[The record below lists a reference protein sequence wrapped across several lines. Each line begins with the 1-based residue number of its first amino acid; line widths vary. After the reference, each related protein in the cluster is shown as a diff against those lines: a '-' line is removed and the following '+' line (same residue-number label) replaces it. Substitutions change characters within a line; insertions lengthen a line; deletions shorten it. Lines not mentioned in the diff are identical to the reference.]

1 MTDGDAA
8 AAAAAP
14 PSPKERR
21 LKLMLIASLA
31 FNLLVVG
38 AVAGAMIFGPH
49 GPRHRGGSPGD
60 EYGLMGFTRAL
71 SSDRRGPIRKAIK
84 EQRETFK
91 PLREAVDEARREA
104 ADVLVEEPFSKDK
117 LKQAFDKINEADVKL
132 KSAGQAHAPQHGGG
146 PHAGRA
152 PCPQGLVGEET
163 RALVPRPRRP
173 AAAQGR
179 ARPPDKKDGG

>member
-8 AAAAAP
+8 GAAALP

-21 LKLMLIASLA
+21 LKLALIASLA
-31 FNLLVVG
+31 VNLLVVG
-38 AVAGAMIFGPH
+38 AVASAMIFGPH
-49 GPRHRGGSPGD
+49 GPRHRGAPGD

-91 PLREAVDEARREA
+91 PLREAVDEARRQA
-104 ADVLVEEPFSKDK
+104 ADVLVAEPFSKDK

-132 KSAGQAHAPQHGGG
+132 KSAGQGMLLSTAESLTPDERRTLKDWWQKRHARWFRGRDDG
-146 PHAGRA
+146 PPPKSDA
-152 PCPQGLVGEET
+152 PPE
-163 RALVPRPRRP
+163 
-173 AAAQGR
+173 
-179 ARPPDKKDGG
+179 K

>member
-1 MTDGDAA
+1 VTDGDAA

-14 PSPKERR
+14 QSPKERR

-91 PLREAVDEARREA
+91 PLREAVDEARRQA
-104 ADVLVEEPFSKDK
+104 AEVLVTEPFSKDK
-117 LKQAFDKINEADVKL
+117 LKEAFDKINEADVKL
-132 KSAGQAHAPQHGGG
+132 KSAGQAMLLGTAESLTPDERRQLKDWWVKRHARWFR
-146 PHAGRA
+146 GRDD
-152 PCPQGLVGEET
+152 
-163 RALVPRPRRP
+163 
-173 AAAQGR
+173 
-179 ARPPDKKDGG
+179 RPPPKDEPPADRKDGG